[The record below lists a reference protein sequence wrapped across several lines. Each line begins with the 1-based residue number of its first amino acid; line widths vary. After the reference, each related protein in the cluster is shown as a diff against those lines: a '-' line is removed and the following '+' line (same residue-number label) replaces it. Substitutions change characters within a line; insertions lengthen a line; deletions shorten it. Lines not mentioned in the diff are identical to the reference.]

1 MDHSLYLI
9 ACKHEGNNIYVEC
22 QTTIHMHDQANLTV
36 LHIFDRPK
44 KETFYLSRRF
54 SNVFFHFKDTES
66 VFPCLGTVDIRAFG
80 GWSICSVLFIISS
93 NKTTKREPR
102 QHSTNYCE
110 NFKCTH
116 RVRFSYLNARDI
128 ELRSECYKPKY

>member
-1 MDHSLYLI
+1 LYLI
-9 ACKHEGNNIYVEC
+9 ACKNEGNNIDVEC
-22 QTTIHMHDQANLTV
+22 QTTIHMHDQANPTV
-36 LHIFDRPK
+36 LRIFDRPK

-54 SNVFFHFKDTES
+54 SNVFFRFKDTEGVIS
-66 VFPCLGTVDIRAFG
+66 CLGTVDIRAFG

-93 NKTTKREPR
+93 NKNTKRDPR

-116 RVRFSYLNARDI
+116 GVRFSYLNVRDI
-128 ELRSECYKPKY
+128 ELHSKCPEFYS

>member
-1 MDHSLYLI
+1 MYSI
-9 ACKHEGNNIYVEC
+9 ACKNEGNNIDVES
-22 QTTIHMHDQANLTV
+22 QTTIHTHDPANPTV

-44 KETFYLSRRF
+44 KETFYLSRRS

-80 GWSICSVLFIISS
+80 GWSIGSVLFIIYIHK
-93 NKTTKREPR
+93 NTKRDPR

-110 NFKCTH
+110 KFKCTH
-116 RVRFSYLNARDI
+116 GVRFSYLNARDI
-128 ELRSECYKPKY
+128 ELRSKCHEFYS